1 MCGMLLKLYLRD
13 KLIGLR
19 EPIVE
24 EKSKINDLQKNMS
37 KLNPKQKEIKNRGE
51 KEQNRKIH
59 ESEKERGHKLPMSG
73 MKEATSLHNLQTLNE

>member
-24 EKSKINDLQKNMS
+24 EKSKINDLQKNKT
-37 KLNPKQKEIKNRGE
+37 KLNPKQKEIKRGE
-51 KEQNRKIH
+51 KKQNRKIH
-59 ESEKERGHKLPMSG
+59 ESEREGTNYQCQ
-73 MKEATSLHNLQTLNE
+73 E